1 MNFSLIITLSVYI
14 VLILSLVVGFLLG
27 LKRGLVKSSIRL
39 GVFILCMII
48 AGFITKPISNAL
60 LSMNISKFGIVV
72 EGKVASTLSEALKG
86 SFLANEKV
94 LDAVNSMPS
103 VMKLI
108 DSLPTVILDIV
119 VFFILV
125 LFTSLFSWII
135 YFIIAKTTLK
145 QSKLEKQAKKQKKLA
160 KKSSKGQLIKPELQ
174 QILVP
179 KQNKHKWWGSCVGLV
194 NGFIFIFLL
203 LLPITS
209 ITSTFS
215 DIAKQDSVSA
225 ESEVLTA
232 TSSDLIRYY
241 VGDEIIS
248 YVNAYS
254 NSVAGKILTIGGL
267 DDVIFDSVTSL
278 KVNNQKVSIRADIKN
293 VANIYDNV
301 VYLIDEVG
309 TLDSYSKIDFKKVDA
324 IVDAVF
330 NIGTFRAVA
339 VDALPYALNYLY
351 ETEMFKNLDHS
362 AEIKFVANAVV
373 DEIKKDPD
381 GFVDALKT
389 QFGGVIEVGKSAC
402 RVGLVDDIVGGKRD
416 YKTIVA
422 SLSKNNYELL
432 NSITSN
438 LLSKSATK
446 VLVTEGGNVALEI
459 LEKKL
464 GEDVNL
470 GRLDKS
476 NVDWSKFN
484 STFSDEAKVL
494 LNAFD
499 IINKYD
505 ADKVFADFSILVSE
519 EFSTADF
526 EKLVDCISKTAGYL
540 QTNPLFVGQSI
551 NSFNA
556 LVDYAQTH
564 ETLKNFVDAGV
575 IESSNLETE
584 IQFLKP
590 PIIALKHSG
599 ILHHA
604 IKEELDV
611 DYVASKL
618 QQKIGENQT
627 TKVILVPVL
636 DSKLTQK
643 SIKFGLEKFNELVP
657 SIRELIGKE
666 VVEIDLTNFTY
677 LSAQDKI
684 QTVRSAECLVDTIC
698 ALGYKNFKENAFETV
713 FTFNDKDIN
722 DVVKASY
729 IANALNN
736 IKLISLTEKTYN
748 SIFDALSKNES
759 FNKLMSPEVA
769 KQPIFSWDKE
779 LELLNILLSI
789 AEKEQDGE
797 SIKSTLY
804 PAGYKEIVINNTL
817 VSKVFKH
824 ALLPLV
830 DTKPEETSLNT
841 LVTTLY
847 QSQLFKK
854 ALPYILNIINERISK
869 VISSLT
875 HVVEISKIEL
885 EQITDDQKSDII
897 NILETLARSFD
908 VMTKESFDL
917 ETLTDDEIVLVGN
930 YLNALKEN
938 AYDYADGKPN
948 PNCKLA
954 DDGKTIENGG
964 IFAELYVAMIDY
976 AKESYEVSPTI
987 SYGEIEWINFLK
999 TAKKLS
1005 EISDGKGDILDIISD
1020 TDSDVNVGEAL
1031 EVIGVEKE
1039 TADKVNNVKDSFANT
1054 DSSSAESYENL
1065 ADSLGNITDE
1075 DATNIIETVKNS
1087 TGKDIS
1093 GAVNTATLSNE
1104 QTVSSRISV
1113 LMTTGLNDANLDES
1127 LADLCNGATYVLAH
1141 AVSSGVVI
1149 TNSITGGNEALSN
1162 AIDAKTTNTEVKALV
1177 KSLFA
1182 IN

>member
-1 MNFSLIITLSVYI
+1 MNVGLIITLSLYI
-14 VLILSLVVGFLLG
+14 ILVLSLVVGFLIG

-39 GVFILCMII
+39 GVFVLCMII
-48 AGFITKPISNAL
+48 AGLITKPISSTL
-60 LSMNISKFGIVV
+60 LNIDISKFGIVV

-86 SFLANEKV
+86 LLLSNQKV

-108 DSLPTVILDIV
+108 DSLPSIILDIV

-125 LFTSLFSWII
+125 LFTSFLSWII
-135 YFIIAKTTLK
+135 YIIIAKTSLK

-160 KKSSKGQLIKPELQ
+160 KKSKGQLIKPELQ
-174 QILVP
+174 QILVS
-179 KQNKHKWWGSCVGLV
+179 KQNKHGWWGACVGLV

-293 VANIYDNV
+293 VAKIYDNV
-301 VYLIDEVG
+301 VFLVDEVG
-309 TLDSYSKIDFKKVDA
+309 GLDSYSKIDFKKVDA
-324 IVDAVF
+324 IVDSVF
-330 NIGTFRAVA
+330 KIGTFRAVA

-351 ETEMFKNLDHS
+351 ETEMFKNLEYN

-402 RVGLVDDIVGGKRD
+402 RVGLVDDLVGGKRD
-416 YKTIVA
+416 YKTIVS

-459 LEKKL
+459 LEKML
-464 GEDVNL
+464 GENVNL

-476 NVDWSKFN
+476 KVDWSKFN

-494 LNAFD
+494 LSAFD
-499 IINKYD
+499 TINKYD
-505 ADKVFADFSILVSE
+505 ADKVFADFSILISK

-540 QTNPLFVGQSI
+540 QTNPLFVRQSI

-575 IESSNLETE
+575 IKTSNLETE

-590 PIIALKHSG
+590 SIVALKHSG

-604 IKEELDV
+604 IKEELNV

-627 TKVILVPVL
+627 TKVVLVPVL
-636 DSKLTQK
+636 DSKITQK

-657 SIRELIGKE
+657 SIRESIGKE

-684 QTVRSAECLVDTIC
+684 QTVRCAEYLIDAIC

-769 KQPIFSWDKE
+769 KQPNFSWDKE

-789 AEKEQDGE
+789 VEKEQNGE
-797 SIKSTLY
+797 SMKTTLY
-804 PAGYKEIVINNTL
+804 PAGYKDIVINNTL
-817 VSKVFKH
+817 MSKVFKH

-830 DTKPEETSLNT
+830 DTKPEETSLNA

-854 ALPYILNIINERISK
+854 ALPYILNIVNERISK
-869 VISSLT
+869 VIYSLT
-875 HVVEISKIEL
+875 HVVEISKIKL
-885 EQITDDQKSDII
+885 EQITDDQKTDII
-897 NILETLARSFD
+897 NVLETLARSFD
-908 VMTKESFDL
+908 VMTKEDFDL

-930 YLNALKEN
+930 FLNALKEN

-948 PNCKLA
+948 PNCKLTA
-954 DDGKTIENGG
+954 DNKTIENGG

-999 TAKKLS
+999 TSKKLS
-1005 EISDGKGDILDIISD
+1005 EISGGKGDILDIVSD
-1020 TDSDVNVGEAL
+1020 TNSDVNIGEAL

-1039 TADKVNNVKDSFANT
+1039 TADKVNNVKDSFTNT

-1065 ADSLGNITDE
+1065 AHSLGNITNE

-1093 GAVNTATLSNE
+1093 GAVNTTTLSNE
-1104 QTVSSRISV
+1104 QTVSTRISV

-1162 AIDAKTTNTEVKALV
+1162 AINSKTTNAEVRALV